1 MFYSHQLLA
10 RKAPLGQIWYSISHL
25 HLNFLTCIFML
36 FLQIWTN
43 YAFEFSHISCFLLL
57 LLKWET
63 IIAFVWWR
71 MAATMHA
78 KINRRKLN
86 KLNII
91 KIWYRKFVIT
101 FFLSNRCLLIIDYFL
116 LIVIRCRFLLLFTVK
131 RFWIQ
136 RFLWL
141 WDFLEFSWVRTF
153 TLFFLS
159 IWYFFCDS
167 I

>member
-43 YAFEFSHISCFLLL
+43 YAFEFRHISCFLLL

-101 FFLSNRCLLIIDYFL
+101 FFLSNRCLLIIDYFYL
-116 LIVIRCRFLLLFTVK
+116 FLHGVVFFLLVYSEEILNPAIPMALRLSGILMGTY
-131 RFWIQ
+131 IHT
-136 RFLWL
+136 
-141 WDFLEFSWVRTF
+141 FSI
-153 TLFFLS
+153 S
-159 IWYFFCDS
+159 YFFCDS

>member
-63 IIAFVWWR
+63 IITFLWWR

-101 FFLSNRCLLIIDYFL
+101 FFHSNRCLLIIDYFL